1 MTEEDAQVTMPL
13 WLNEADVREL
23 LPMPDLIEA
32 MQSAL
37 TEFSA
42 GHVNQPVRTVIEVAA
57 GHAFFASMPAH
68 ARTVPALGAKLVTV
82 FGDNAAKTLP
92 THLATV
98 VLLDPHT
105 GALLSIMDG
114 RYITEARTAAVSAV
128 AVRHLALPRT
138 PVLAI
143 IGSGVQARS
152 HLDALSYVREF
163 QEARCWSPTSA
174 HLQKLAV
181 EVHRIPVLAAKSAQ
195 EVVRDADV
203 VVLATASASPV
214 IENAWVKPGC
224 CVISVGACRPNQREM
239 SPELVTRARLI
250 VDSRAAA
257 LRESGDV
264 VMGIAEGRFREHHI
278 AAELGEVTGGTVPG
292 RTSPDQ
298 VTVFKSLGLAVEDVA
313 SAHLVYARA
322 IELKRGVPLV

>member
-1 MTEEDAQVTMPL
+1 MPL

-23 LPMPDLIEA
+23 LPMTDLIEA
-32 MQSAL
+32 IESAL

-42 GHVNQPVRTVIEVAA
+42 GHVDQPVRTVIEVAP

-82 FGDNAAKTLP
+82 FGDNAAKNLP
-92 THLATV
+92 THLATI

-105 GALLSIMDG
+105 GALLSVMDG

-128 AVRHLALPRT
+128 AVRHLAIRRT
-138 PVLAI
+138 AVLAV

-152 HLDALSYVREF
+152 HLEALSHVREF

-174 HLQKLAV
+174 HLQKLAA
-181 EVHRIPVLAAKSAQ
+181 EVHRIPVSAAKSAQ
-195 EVVRDADV
+195 DAVGDADV

-214 IENAWVKPGC
+214 IENTWIKPGC

-239 SPELVTRARLI
+239 PAELVTRARLI

-264 VMGIAEGRFREHHI
+264 VMGIAEGRFTERHI
-278 AAELGEVTGGTVPG
+278 AAELGEVAGGTVPG
-292 RTSPDQ
+292 RPSPDQ

-313 SAHLVYARA
+313 SAHLVYGRA
-322 IELKRGVPLV
+322 IEVKRGAPLV